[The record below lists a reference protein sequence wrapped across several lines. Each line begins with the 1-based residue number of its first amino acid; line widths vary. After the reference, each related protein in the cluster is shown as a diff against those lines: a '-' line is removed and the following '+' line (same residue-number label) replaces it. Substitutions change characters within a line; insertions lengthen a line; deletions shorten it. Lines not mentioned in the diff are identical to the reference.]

1 MGRGWTDV
9 GHAKGDQGIEE
20 GGGHSPGQPVVK
32 VELQG
37 VGDGLDQALEAD
49 LDPGG
54 QAEQQ
59 AQYPQ
64 PAADKGLDPRAAAQE
79 RRPGDTMAPDRTRE
93 P

>member
-1 MGRGWTDV
+1 MGRGWADV

-79 RRPGDTMAPDRTRE
+79 RRPGDTMAPDRICE